1 MKLLLTAL
9 TGIVALF
16 ALVWGIGALVPLH
29 HVATRSARYAASPAQ
44 VWSVLS
50 DFMRYD
56 RWAPEVTGVRRLPDR
71 GGHRVYALEGK
82 WGMPLEIESSEPPRR
97 LVTRIADPTLPFG
110 GTWTWVVTRDGSGA
124 RVTVTEDGE
133 IEPPPMRALAR
144 FVFGYDA
151 TIDRYLVAL
160 GQGLRQRV
168 LSGPAPRGI

>member
-71 GGHRVYALEGK
+71 GGHRVYALLRTSAPAGD
-82 WGMPLEIESSEPPRR
+82 PHRR
-97 LVTRIADPTLPFG
+97 SDP
-110 GTWTWVVTRDGSGA
+110 
-124 RVTVTEDGE
+124 
-133 IEPPPMRALAR
+133 ALR
-144 FVFGYDA
+144 RNLD
-151 TIDRYLVAL
+151 L
-160 GQGLRQRV
+160 GCH
-168 LSGPAPRGI
+168 P